1 MGRRRPNQHRLRKTR
16 RRGRRHVK
24 VPHVTEEPQST
35 PGKRI
40 VLCFDGTANQIGAGN
55 LTNVAKLFEMLDK
68 NDPAS
73 QLSYYDPGVGTL
85 APAAAHSAVH
95 RTLSLLIEQA
105 FGVGLK
111 DNVAQAYRY
120 VMQHWRPGDSIY
132 MFGFSRGAYTARALA
147 GMLLRPGLMRPG
159 SENLLPYAV
168 EKYAI
173 NRDFTKDEYDRWKEF
188 ARAFCWRTDGEPL
201 FSTVHQN
208 DPQQVWHYAV
218 PVTYLGLWDT
228 VKAAGFLG
236 LGGLRWPYT
245 RSLPNVARIRHAV
258 SIDEHRRP
266 YSEYLVERHPQGLEE
281 RWFAG
286 VHADVGGTFMP
297 DHRLATIALK
307 WIVDGVVGE
316 LAIDAAAY
324 QEQCAVTEDFAT
336 APIHDNGKLWY
347 LAGYRRRPMS
357 ADALVHPSVL
367 VRRRAE
373 PSYLP
378 NLTADQQRLSADP
391 TDWTSPAL

>member
-1 MGRRRPNQHRLRKTR
+1 M
-16 RRGRRHVK
+16 
-24 VPHVTEEPQST
+24 S
-35 PGKRI
+35 KRI
-40 VLCFDGTANQIGAGN
+40 VLCFDGTANQVGAGN
-55 LTNVAKLFEMLDK
+55 LTNVAKLFEMLEK

-73 QLSYYDPGVGTL
+73 QLTYYEPGVGTL
-85 APAAAHSAVH
+85 APASAHSAIH
-95 RTLSLLIEQA
+95 RTLTLLIEQA

-120 VMQHWRPGDSIY
+120 LMQHWRPGDAVYI
-132 MFGFSRGAYTARALA
+132 FGFSRGAYTARALA

-173 NRDFTKDEYDRWKEF
+173 NRDFTQNEFDHWAEF
-188 ARAFCWRTDGEPL
+188 ARAFCWRTENEPL
-201 FSTVHQN
+201 FSTVRQN
-208 DPQQVWHYAV
+208 SPNQVWHYAV
-218 PVTYLGLWDT
+218 PVAYLGLWDT
-228 VKAAGFLG
+228 VKAAGFLRFG
-236 LGGLRWPYT
+236 SLRWPYT

-258 SIDEHRRP
+258 SIDERRRP
-266 YSEYLVERHPQGLEE
+266 YREYLVERHPVGLEE

-307 WIVDGVVGE
+307 WVVDGVVGD
-316 LAIDAAAY
+316 LAIDVDAY
-324 QEQCAVTEDFAT
+324 REQCAVTEDFAD

-347 LAGYRRRPMS
+347 LVGRRVRPLG

-367 VRRRAE
+367 VRRRDN
-373 PSYLP
+373 PGYLP
-378 NLTADQQRLSADP
+378 NLTAEQQQLSADP
-391 TDWTSPAL
+391 TDWTNLAL

>member
-1 MGRRRPNQHRLRKTR
+1 M
-16 RRGRRHVK
+16 
-24 VPHVTEEPQST
+24 TEQPQS
-35 PGKRI
+35 PGGKRI
-40 VLCFDGTANQIGAGN
+40 VLCFDGTADQIGAGN
-55 LTNVAKLFEMLDK
+55 LTNVAKLFEMLEK

-85 APAAAHSAVH
+85 APAAAHSALH
-95 RTLSLLIEQA
+95 RKLSLLFERA
-105 FGVGLK
+105 FGLGLK
-111 DNVAQAYRY
+111 DNVGQAYRY
-120 VMQHWRPGDSIY
+120 VMQHWRPGDSLYI
-132 MFGFSRGAYTARALA
+132 FGFSRGAYTARALA

-173 NRDFTKDEYDRWKEF
+173 NGYFTQADYDDWAEF

-208 DPQQVWHYAV
+208 SPNQVWQYAV
-218 PVTYLGLWDT
+218 PVAYLGLWDT
-228 VKAAGFLG
+228 VKAAGFLRFDT
-236 LGGLRWPYT
+236 LQWPYT

-266 YSEYLVERHPQGLEE
+266 YREYLVERHPLGLEE

-286 VHADVGGTFMP
+286 VHADVGGTFP

-307 WIVDGVVGE
+307 WIVDGVVGD

-324 QEQCAVTEDFAT
+324 EQQCAVTDDFAT
-336 APIHDNGKLWY
+336 APVHHTGKLWY
-347 LAGYRRRPMS
+347 LAGYRRRPMGP
-357 ADALVHPSVL
+357 DALVHPSVL
-367 VRRRAE
+367 VRRRAD

-378 NLTADQQRLSADP
+378 NLTAEQQRLSADP
-391 TDWTSPAL
+391 TDWTNPAL

>member
-1 MGRRRPNQHRLRKTR
+1 MSAHP
-16 RRGRRHVK
+16 
-24 VPHVTEEPQST
+24 EPP

-40 VLCFDGTANQIGAGN
+40 VVCLDGTANQIGAGN
-55 LTNVAKLFEMLDK
+55 LTNVAKLFEMLEKD
-68 NDPAS
+68 DPTS
-73 QLSYYDPGVGTL
+73 QLAYYDPGVGTL
-85 APAAAHSAVH
+85 APSSAHFRWA
-95 RTLSLLIEQA
+95 RTLTLLFEQA

-120 VMQHWRPGDSIY
+120 VMQHWRPGDALYI
-132 MFGFSRGAYTARALA
+132 FGFSRGAYTARALA

-173 NRDFTKDEYDRWKEF
+173 NRHFTQDEFDRWAEF

-201 FSTVHQN
+201 FSTVRQN
-208 DPQQVWHYAV
+208 SPNQVWRHAV
-218 PVTYLGLWDT
+218 PVAYLGLWDT

-236 LGGLRWPYT
+236 VGGLRWPYT

-258 SIDEHRRP
+258 SIDERRRP
-266 YSEYLVERHPQGLEE
+266 YREYLVERHPQGLEE

-307 WIVDGVVGE
+307 WVTDGIVKD

-324 QEQCAVTEDFAT
+324 RRQCAVTEDFAD
-336 APIHDNGKLWY
+336 APIHGNGKLWY
-347 LAGYRRRPMS
+347 LVGRRRRPMGP
-357 ADALVHPSVL
+357 DALVHPGVL
-367 VRRRAE
+367 VRRRDN
-373 PSYLP
+373 PGYLP
-378 NLTADQQRLSADP
+378 NLSDEAQRLSAEP